1 MVFGILI
8 AIESLLYSHG
18 PCGQFISEEFD
29 AML

>member
-8 AIESLLYSHG
+8 AIESLLYSQ
-18 PCGQFISEEFD
+18 PCGQFMGEEFD